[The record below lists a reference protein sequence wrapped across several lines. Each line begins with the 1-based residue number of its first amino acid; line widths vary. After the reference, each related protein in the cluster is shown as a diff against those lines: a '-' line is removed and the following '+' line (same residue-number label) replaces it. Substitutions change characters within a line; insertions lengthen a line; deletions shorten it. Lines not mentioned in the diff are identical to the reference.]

1 MNRIVTMPTPRR
13 HRQPSPARNSSNS
26 SSNSSSNRSPGCRRR
41 RRLRRRATGPGGPP
55 PRLLALLV
63 RALALALHGRA
74 VRRVHGGSSGSRSG
88 SSSRGGFDPYALDG
102 GLVAAV
108 AGRDYALLAAD
119 TRLTDGG
126 YGIRSRGYLG
136 GRVWAA
142 AGPRY
147 DGASSASESESESDS
162 DSGCCL
168 FEADG
173 SLRIPRGESAVPVA
187 PPPSSSSS
195 SESAAPEPEPE
206 HQGTRTRR
214 RIADP
219 FGLAL
224 VGAAGCASDC
234 EQLKRTVRAEVAARG
249 GWARPHAAAAA
260 QPAQPAPTPAASTV
274 ATLLLHALYSRRP
287 FPYYAFCVLAGLDAA
302 TGAGRVHVY
311 DAIGSGERVA
321 VACAGAPGR
330 EMLQPVLDRLF
341 AAPSPS
347 PSPRPGDGDVRRRLV
362 RDGTALGAA
371 GQRAGS
377 SLPLRPPVG
386 THVACGADEAVMLLV
401 KAYRSVSE
409 REIGTGDDLVV
420 CVLRSG
426 AGSGGDGGASV
437 EVMRFPLK
445 KH

>member
-1 MNRIVTMPTPRR
+1 MP
-13 HRQPSPARNSSNS
+13 A
-26 SSNSSSNRSPGCRRR
+26 
-41 RRLRRRATGPGGPP
+41 
-55 PRLLALLV
+55 
-63 RALALALHGRA
+63 
-74 VRRVHGGSSGSRSG
+74 
-88 SSSRGGFDPYALDG
+88 
-102 GLVAAV
+102 
-108 AGRDYALLAAD
+108 
-119 TRLTDGG
+119 
-126 YGIRSRGYLG
+126 
-136 GRVWAA
+136 
-142 AGPRY
+142 
-147 DGASSASESESESDS
+147 
-162 DSGCCL
+162 
-168 FEADG
+168 
-173 SLRIPRGESAVPVA
+173 
-187 PPPSSSSS
+187 PSSPSSPS
-195 SESAAPEPEPE
+195 SESAEPEPEPE
-206 HQGTRTRR
+206 PAVTRR

-219 FGLAL
+219 FGLTL
-224 VGAAGCASDC
+224 VGSAGCASDC

-341 AAPSPS
+341 AAPSPQ
-347 PSPRPGDGDVRRRLV
+347 RGGGDGDVRRRLV

-426 AGSGGDGGASV
+426 AGSGDGASV

>member
-1 MNRIVTMPTPRR
+1 M
-13 HRQPSPARNSSNS
+13 
-26 SSNSSSNRSPGCRRR
+26 
-41 RRLRRRATGPGGPP
+41 
-55 PRLLALLV
+55 
-63 RALALALHGRA
+63 
-74 VRRVHGGSSGSRSG
+74 
-88 SSSRGGFDPYALDG
+88 
-102 GLVAAV
+102 
-108 AGRDYALLAAD
+108 
-119 TRLTDGG
+119 
-126 YGIRSRGYLG
+126 
-136 GRVWAA
+136 
-142 AGPRY
+142 
-147 DGASSASESESESDS
+147 
-162 DSGCCL
+162 
-168 FEADG
+168 
-173 SLRIPRGESAVPVA
+173 
-187 PPPSSSSS
+187 
-195 SESAAPEPEPE
+195 
-206 HQGTRTRR
+206 
-214 RIADP
+214 
-219 FGLAL
+219 
-224 VGAAGCASDC
+224 
-234 EQLKRTVRAEVAARG
+234 
-249 GWARPHAAAAA
+249 
-260 QPAQPAPTPAASTV
+260 

-287 FPYYAFCVLAGLDAA
+287 FPYYAFCVLAGLDPA

-347 PSPRPGDGDVRRRLV
+347 PQRGGGDGDVRRRLV

>member
-1 MNRIVTMPTPRR
+1 M
-13 HRQPSPARNSSNS
+13 
-26 SSNSSSNRSPGCRRR
+26 
-41 RRLRRRATGPGGPP
+41 
-55 PRLLALLV
+55 
-63 RALALALHGRA
+63 
-74 VRRVHGGSSGSRSG
+74 RRVHGSSGSGSG
-88 SSSRGGFDPYALDG
+88 SGRGFDPYALDG

-108 AGRDYALLAAD
+108 AGRDYALLASD

-126 YGIRSRGYLG
+126 YGIRSRSYLG

-142 AGPRY
+142 ADPRY
-147 DGASSASESESESDS
+147 GGSHSRSESGSDSESESGSDCEP
-162 DSGCCL
+162 CCL

-187 PPPSSSSS
+187 PPSSSSSS
-195 SESAAPEPEPE
+195 SESAEPEPGPE
-206 HQGTRTRR
+206 HQGRTTGGPAVARTRR

-219 FGLAL
+219 FGLTL
-224 VGAAGCASDC
+224 VGSAGCASDC

-249 GWARPHAAAAA
+249 GWARPHAAATAA
-260 QPAQPAPTPAASTV
+260 TAATASAPPTPAAAATV

-287 FPYYAFCVLAGLDAA
+287 FPYYAFCVLAGLDSA
-302 TGAGRVHVY
+302 TGAGHVHVY

-347 PSPRPGDGDVRRRLV
+347 PSRTRKPRPPPQPRPQPQRGGGAAEGGATSALASTSTREGEGEGEGDGDVRCRLI

-377 SLPLRPPVG
+377 SLSLRPPVG
-386 THVACGADEAVMLLV
+386 THVACDADEAVMLLV

-426 AGSGGDGGASV
+426 AGSGDGASV